1 MTNAKSLTLQELDEI
16 DKALERGETPSVE
29 DCIQLV
35 RDIRAVRHQL
45 GRLFHSR
52 GSEQVDAEKRLLV
65 WLERQ

>member
-1 MTNAKSLTLQELDEI
+1 MMNAKSLTLQELDEI

-52 GSEQVDAEKRLLV
+52 GSEQVDAERRLLI
-65 WLERQ
+65 WLERH

>member
-52 GSEQVDAEKRLLV
+52 GPEQVDAERRLLI
-65 WLERQ
+65 WLERH